1 MPLPREV
8 INIKRNH
15 NATLRL
21 SDEEYRAL
29 AEMAKRAG
37 VSHSTLLRKLIMGKE
52 IKERPNV
59 DFIDLRQSIDHI
71 GININQI
78 AHWANANG
86 GITPEQFEEA
96 KKLLAEVKWIIK
108 GWAKKWL

>member
-1 MPLPREV
+1 MVNEQEKSKLDELCR
-8 INIKRNH
+8 K
-15 NATLRL
+15 TGLR
-21 SDEEYRAL
+21 YGAL
-29 AEMAKRAG
+29 I
-37 VSHSTLLRKLIMGKE
+37 RKFIMEKE

>member
-1 MPLPREV
+1 MVNEQEKSKL
-8 INIKRNH
+8 
-15 NATLRL
+15 
-21 SDEEYRAL
+21 DELCRKTGLGYGAL
-29 AEMAKRAG
+29 I
-37 VSHSTLLRKLIMGKE
+37 RKFIMGKE

-96 KKLLAEVKWIIK
+96 RKLLAEVKWTMK

>member
-1 MPLPREV
+1 M
-8 INIKRNH
+8 ND
-15 NATLRL
+15 
-21 SDEEYRAL
+21 DEYHQLHSL
-29 AEMAKRAG
+29 ADKAG
-37 VSHSTLLRKLIMGKE
+37 VTCSTVLRKLIMEKE

-96 KKLLAEVKWIIK
+96 KKLLAEVKWTMK